1 MSINILKKSS
11 IVFALIVNAFALS
24 WVFEYVCLGKPNY
37 LVINFVFVLAMVFFS
52 KARLSLNIFG
62 LLLALALPG
71 AKVIG
76 SGIVQNAVV
85 EVIFGTSVDEIIG
98 FHSVLPSK
106 LLLTALAVFCFFL
119 AYVVFN
125 KRLNTDFSKKG
136 RIGVYALLLISLPF
150 FTYKSYEIFAP
161 RVNDII
167 DAYKFI
173 TDKSAP
179 KAPEWVIKE
188 QKPSAYDTYVV
199 VIGESMRSD
208 FLSLFGFK
216 VDTTPNLKSIP
227 HKAIDGMVSPGPA
240 TAVSVPLLLSTADGA
255 KPLTHN
261 NAVNLAQM
269 AGFETFWISSQG
281 FTGDNNYPAAIVS
294 RYAQNRYF
302 NQRMDDFALLD
313 EIKKAVLKEGK
324 KVIFVHI
331 VGSHE
336 NPCSR
341 LFDYKNQYDYKVGKT
356 LNCYFSTLNKTDEF
370 LSKTVEILKNSNKT
384 YSLSY
389 ISDHGVN
396 FVGDDGDFSVFRDM
410 GKKQQY
416 KVPFYVTS
424 SDMTEHTVIK
434 AQKSGFN
441 FINYFADA
449 IGVKTNLTIDNYD
462 VFSPADENVFVTL
475 LKGEI
480 IPFDSLEDGVNPE
493 TLKDYIK

>member
-1 MSINILKKSS
+1 
-11 IVFALIVNAFALS
+11 
-24 WVFEYVCLGKPNY
+24 
-37 LVINFVFVLAMVFFS
+37 
-52 KARLSLNIFG
+52 
-62 LLLALALPG
+62 
-71 AKVIG
+71 
-76 SGIVQNAVV
+76 
-85 EVIFGTSVDEIIG
+85 
-98 FHSVLPSK
+98 
-106 LLLTALAVFCFFL
+106 
-119 AYVVFN
+119 
-125 KRLNTDFSKKG
+125 
-136 RIGVYALLLISLPF
+136 
-150 FTYKSYEIFAP
+150 
-161 RVNDII
+161 
-167 DAYKFI
+167 
-173 TDKSAP
+173 
-179 KAPEWVIKE
+179 
-188 QKPSAYDTYVV
+188 
-199 VIGESMRSD
+199 
-208 FLSLFGFK
+208 
-216 VDTTPNLKSIP
+216 
-227 HKAIDGMVSPGPA
+227 
-240 TAVSVPLLLSTADGA
+240 
-255 KPLTHN
+255 
-261 NAVNLAQM
+261 
-269 AGFETFWISSQG
+269 
-281 FTGDNNYPAAIVS
+281 
-294 RYAQNRYF
+294 
-302 NQRMDDFALLD
+302 MDDFDLLG

-416 KVPFYVTS
+416 KVPFYVTA